1 MEDGE
6 KARKKY
12 RKVRWVSGVFMRTV
26 ERDGVGCVGCG
37 GWEAGYDVK
46 LHRSARV
53 FGARALQTRSASASV
68 FGRQGWGGV
77 RGCLGLGSRTD
88 ADDFRCFA
96 E

>member
-1 MEDGE
+1 MGE
-6 KARKKY
+6 C
-12 RKVRWVSGVFMRTV
+12 GVFMRTV

-46 LHRSARV
+46 LHREARV
-53 FGARALQTRSASASV
+53 SFAARALQKPRSASASV
-68 FGRQGWGGV
+68 FGRQGWGWV
-77 RGCLGLGSRTD
+77 RCLGLGSRTD